1 MRALVTS
8 ISIILK
14 NRYLIGVWV
23 WKELRGKYVG
33 SAGGWLWAVLL
44 PLAMMGTYFFVF
56 SIFLRVRV
64 PYAPGISGYFMY
76 LMSALLPWTAIAETL
91 GRSTNIFFEQAGL
104 VQKVAFP
111 LEVLPAYITVAALFQ
126 PLVGMTLFVGITAVI
141 KGLNVA
147 CLALCPVVLVFQF
160 IFTLGFAYILSAL
173 SVFLRDIAQG
183 VPVFLQIWFF
193 ASPILYPESVA
204 PDTLQWINKVNP
216 LALLSDVYHGIFLR
230 DEIMLVSLIL
240 FALWAVVIF
249 SVGVLIFTHLKDSVS
264 DLV

>member
-1 MRALVTS
+1 MRTIVTS
-8 ISIILK
+8 LQTIFR

-76 LMSALLPWTAIAETL
+76 LMSALLPWTAMVESL

-111 LEVLPAYITVAALFQ
+111 LEVLPVYISVASLFQMLIGMALFS
-126 PLVGMTLFVGITAVI
+126 VITGVI
-141 KGLNVA
+141 KGLNIA
-147 CLALCPVVLVFQF
+147 CLAVTPLILVLQF
-160 IFTLGFAYILSAL
+160 LFTIGLAFIISTL

-183 VPVFLQIWFF
+183 IPVFLQIWFF
-193 ASPILYPESVA
+193 GSPILYPESVA
-204 PDTLQWINKVNP
+204 PESLQWINKVNP
-216 LALLSDVYHGIFLR
+216 LALMADVYHGIFLR
-230 DEIMLVSLIL
+230 DEIMLTSLLL
-240 FALWAVVIF
+240 FAAWALAVF
-249 SVGVLIFTHLKDSVS
+249 SVGVIIFSHLKDSVS